1 MGVLK
6 KYFKI
11 IFIGILVV
19 VSICGCSNNEDII
32 KKIPED
38 EVLENINKNIIDRNS
53 EFSIKYTQSTQSLK
67 NAIDEYT
74 KKLEGTDPYL
84 KSSIVNFKWQTEEEK
99 NKKVANFNIEYIENS
114 EQEEEIKSKI
124 NDILEKNIT
133 ESMSTTDKV
142 RAIDSYIKNNVN
154 VDDDLNNSS
163 IYSALVDGKTNSIGF
178 SRLAYRMLREV
189 NIESKMIN
197 GKVYGNNHSWNLVN
211 IDGTWLHLDI
221 TGDKLFKGKYFLI
234 TDDAI
239 KDMGYHWE

>member
-84 KSSIVNFKWQTEEEK
+84 KSSIVNFKWQTEENK
-99 NKKVANFNIEYIENS
+99 NDKSATFNVEYIENK
-114 EQEEEIKSKI
+114 EEEEKVEIKIK
-124 NDILEKNIT
+124 DIIGNNIKD
-133 ESMSTTDKV
+133 SMSTTDKV
-142 RAIDSYIKNNVN
+142 RAVENYIKGNVN
-154 VDDDLNNSS
+154 VDDNLNNSS
-163 IYSALVDGKTNSIGF
+163 VYSALIDGKTNSIGF
-178 SRLAYRMLREV
+178 SRLTYKILKEI

-197 GKVYGNNHSWNLVN
+197 GKVQGNNHSWNLVN

-221 TGDKLFKGKYFLI
+221 TGDKLFKGKYFLV
-234 TDDAI
+234 TDEAI
-239 KDMGYHWE
+239 RNMGYHWE